1 MTKENKE
8 TLNRSNEETLN
19 RSEEETLRSINGYKV
34 IIPVILGF
42 LVIGYL
48 LWQQFD
54 WDELRKI
61 DWNLSILFWIG
72 VAIIIFIIR
81 HFVLAWRLQLL
92 SEKQFSFK
100 KSIELIF
107 IWEFASA
114 VSPTSIGGTAVALFF
129 LAQEKLRSSKAIT
142 IVIYSIVVD
151 SMFFII
157 GFALLLLFI
166 GPGIIGPD
174 AISFAEMGK
183 YAYSFFIVMGIM
195 FSYAAFL
202 FYGLFIDP
210 KQIKAFI
217 CLFGRIKWLAKYK
230 PYLQKTGNGI
240 IAASHELS
248 NKNWWYHT
256 KVFFATGLAWSMRF
270 LTVNAII
277 IGLIST
283 VKTDFFS
290 QVLLFGRNINMYI
303 QTAFT
308 PSPGASGFSEIM
320 FGGLYADIVPVGVA
334 LLIAIIWR
342 LITYYSYL
350 FAGAIVVPNWIRKL
364 LNMRR
369 TARKEDQKTTS

>member
-1 MTKENKE
+1 MTEKDKE
-8 TLNRSNEETLN
+8 TLQ
-19 RSEEETLRSINGYKV
+19 RSEEETLRSINNYKV
-34 IIPVILGF
+34 IIPIVLGF

-48 LWQQFD
+48 LWKQFD
-54 WDELRKI
+54 WNELWKI
-61 DWNLSILFWIG
+61 DWNFNAFFWIG
-72 VAIIIFIIR
+72 IAILIFIIR
-81 HFVLAWRLQLL
+81 HFVLAWRLRLL
-92 SEKQFSFK
+92 SEYQFSYR

-129 LAQEKLRSSKAIT
+129 LAQEKLKSAKAIT

-151 SMFFII
+151 SLFFII
-157 GFALLLLFI
+157 GFALLLLLI

-174 AISFAEMGK
+174 ALSFSDMGN

-210 KQIKAFI
+210 KKIKAFI
-217 CLFGRIKWLAKYK
+217 CLFGRIKWLSKYK

-248 NKNWWYHT
+248 HKNWWYHT
-256 KVFFATGLAWSMRF
+256 KVFFSTMLAWSLRF

-283 VKTDFFS
+283 VKTDFFN
-290 QVLLFGRNINMYI
+290 QVLLFGRNINMYV

-320 FGGLYADIVPVGVA
+320 FGGLYSDIVPVGVA

-350 FAGAIVVPNWIRKL
+350 FAGVIVVPNWINKL
-364 LNMRR
+364 LSRR
-369 TARKEDQKTTS
+369 RKSRKYQSDTQ